1 MLCWKGSATL
11 NPRSPVA
18 KPKRMGGASGGKG
31 LCAVMRSGVTSGKLA
46 GFCMGNCSTGWPGI
60 GKPGGVGRG
69 TRGAGVVVGAGVGG
83 VCSWRMANC
92 TSFSVWERYTSGT
105 NLPGCSAATGTAPG
119 KMPGGGVGADAAGR
133 AGGATP
139 GRACGANGAGGAGA
153 SGSESGRISV
163 LWWPKE
169 AVAGGLGSR
178 QPEQATLLRL
188 CGGGVRVVVV
198 KAGVDSAKGVRKK
211 NESERILWDSKE
223 RHRYSL
229 VATGPA

>member
-1 MLCWKGSATL
+1 
-11 NPRSPVA
+11 
-18 KPKRMGGASGGKG
+18 MGGASGGKG
-31 LCAVMRSGVTSGKLA
+31 LCAVMRSGVTNGKLA

-69 TRGAGVVVGAGVGG
+69 TRGAGVVGGAGVGG

-105 NLPGCSAATGTAPG
+105 NLPGCTAATGTTPG
-119 KMPGGGVGADAAGR
+119 KMPGGGVGAAAAAAGR

-139 GRACGANGAGGAGA
+139 GRACGATPGRAGGANGPGGAGA

-169 AVAGGLGSR
+169 AAGGLGSR

-198 KAGVDSAKGVRKK
+198 KAGGDSARGGTKVR
-211 NESERILWDSKE
+211 ELFGIQM